1 MFNNMNDWDKITVG
15 QLIEK
20 LKEFPQD
27 ARVIIHYDMFAYST
41 IDSIEYDEKENDV
54 EIGHDN

>member
-1 MFNNMNDWDKITVG
+1 MEPMTVG

-27 ARVIIHYDMFAYST
+27 FRVVIFPDEGWQDIDEVKIVFEDYVALFPPEAFYD
-41 IDSIEYDEKENDV
+41 
-54 EIGHDN
+54 

>member
-1 MFNNMNDWDKITVG
+1 MNDWDKITVG